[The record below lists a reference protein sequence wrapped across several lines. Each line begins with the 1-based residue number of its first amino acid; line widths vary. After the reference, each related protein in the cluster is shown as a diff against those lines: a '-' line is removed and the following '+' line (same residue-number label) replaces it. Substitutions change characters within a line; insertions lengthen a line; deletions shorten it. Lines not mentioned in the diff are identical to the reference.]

1 MWELSLLQACLEEED
16 CVIIHV
22 YLQDIIQMKRVGK
35 SQGWSRL
42 SQEWI
47 KLINSQSVEDVP
59 RGIKWS
65 HGMVSIVHC
74 ALCTNPWSMWEFYVG
89 LGTCSWACV
98 KRKISLNP
106 WRGWH
111 QVVIVIK
118 IAVCK
123 FKWSITKRSSAW
135 ILPSFVVSMVLWRC
149 VTPRVRCTMCLPV
162 IRRRCHVICLRV
174 AFCHVIVCISSACF
188 PKHGSVRVLP
198 VLSVVRFEP
207 NHTRTRPRYLRNII
221 L

>member
-1 MWELSLLQACLEEED
+1 
-16 CVIIHV
+16 
-22 YLQDIIQMKRVGK
+22 MKSVGK
-35 SQGWSRL
+35 IQGWSRL

-74 ALCTNPWSMWEFYVG
+74 TLCTNPWSMWELYVG
-89 LGTCSWACV
+89 LGTYPWACI
-98 KRKISLNP
+98 KRKISYNP
-106 WRGWH
+106 WKGWH

-135 ILPSFVVSMVLWRC
+135 SLPSIVATMDLWRC
-149 VTPRVRCTMCLPV
+149 CGVQVQVKHHDEIKCLKLVVHCGDNGLVKMCG
-162 IRRRCHVICLRV
+162 RV
-174 AFCHVIVCISSACF
+174 AH
-188 PKHGSVRVLP
+188 P
-198 VLSVVRFEP
+198 
-207 NHTRTRPRYLRNII
+207 
-221 L
+221 

>member
-1 MWELSLLQACLEEED
+1 
-16 CVIIHV
+16 
-22 YLQDIIQMKRVGK
+22 MKRVGK
-35 SQGWSRL
+35 IQGWSRL

-47 KLINSQSVEDVP
+47 KLINSQSVENVP

-65 HGMVSIVHC
+65 HGMVSVVHC

-89 LGTCSWACV
+89 LGTCSWAWV

-123 FKWSITKRSSAW
+123 FKWSITKISSAW
-135 ILPSFVVSMVLWRC
+135 IVPSIVVSMDLWRC
-149 VTPRVRCTMCLPV
+149 AKEWLTHSGVWGSNQLVFVERAQSRKVVQLEGV
-162 IRRRCHVICLRV
+162 K
-174 AFCHVIVCISSACF
+174 IVFI
-188 PKHGSVRVLP
+188 
-198 VLSVVRFEP
+198 
-207 NHTRTRPRYLRNII
+207 
-221 L
+221 

>member
-35 SQGWSRL
+35 IQGWSRL

-89 LGTCSWACV
+89 LGTCPWACV
-98 KRKISLNP
+98 KRKISYNP
-106 WRGWH
+106 WKGIKWWSSSRLPCASSSGASRRD
-111 QVVIVIK
+111 QVLEACRPLWWQWTCEDVLKSGSPIVDYGG
-118 IAVCK
+118 A
-123 FKWSITKRSSAW
+123 
-135 ILPSFVVSMVLWRC
+135 
-149 VTPRVRCTMCLPV
+149 
-162 IRRRCHVICLRV
+162 
-174 AFCHVIVCISSACF
+174 
-188 PKHGSVRVLP
+188 
-198 VLSVVRFEP
+198 
-207 NHTRTRPRYLRNII
+207 II
-221 L
+221 

>member
-35 SQGWSRL
+35 IQGWSRL

-74 ALCTNPWSMWEFYVG
+74 TLCTNPWSMWEFYVG
-89 LGTCSWACV
+89 LGTCPWACV
-98 KRKISLNP
+98 KRKISYNP
-106 WRGWH
+106 WKGWH

-118 IAVCK
+118 ISVCK
-123 FKWSITKRSSAW
+123 FKWSIKKRSSAW
-135 ILPSFVVSMVLWRC
+135 ILPSIVVSMDLWRC
-149 VTPRVRCTMCLPV
+149 AEEWLTHSGVWGSNHLVSIDPTQSRKVVHLAEDKIVIIYLKWIMCK
-162 IRRRCHVICLRV
+162 
-174 AFCHVIVCISSACF
+174 AKVC
-188 PKHGSVRVLP
+188 PW
-198 VLSVVRFEP
+198 
-207 NHTRTRPRYLRNII
+207 
-221 L
+221 